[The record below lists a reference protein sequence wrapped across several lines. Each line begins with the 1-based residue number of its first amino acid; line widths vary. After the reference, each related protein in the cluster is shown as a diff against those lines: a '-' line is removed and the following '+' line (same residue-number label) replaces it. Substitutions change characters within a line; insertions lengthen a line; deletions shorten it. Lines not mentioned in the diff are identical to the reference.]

1 MENDGEGGDPPTA
14 PSIGTTLLAGSC
26 AGVLAQLLIYPFD
39 VVRTRVQATGA
50 SVGACLRGALRP
62 ASRGGRPSVSGLY
75 VGLSFPLAAQAVY
88 KANVLTANELFS
100 RATAPGSG
108 GEARLPPAA
117 RAFLGGMLAGGYNA
131 ALFVTPVELVRN
143 RVIARSGS
151 AAGGRRATPREVLRR
166 VWDGHGNGGRGGA
179 AGALRRLY
187 RGMAVTVAR
196 DALGCGAYFLA
207 FDLGRRRL
215 EPVLG
220 GHAGTVLAGAGA
232 GVGFWAVAM
241 PFDTIK
247 TRVQVGDGITARGV
261 LRDALSRGD
270 VAGLF
275 RGWQVAVGRGAPGA
289 AITLYSFE
297 LFKRIGEG

>member
-1 MENDGEGGDPPTA
+1 MHIYDNTREKRLARVDILDKFYRSSYLSTVIMVLVPDGLPTPKRAKRVVNPPTMENDGEGGDPPTA

-117 RAFLGGMLAGGYNA
+117 RAFLGGCSPA
-131 ALFVTPVELVRN
+131 AT
-143 RVIARSGS
+143 
-151 AAGGRRATPREVLRR
+151 TPRSSSPPSSS
-166 VWDGHGNGGRGGA
+166 
-179 AGALRRLY
+179 
-187 RGMAVTVAR
+187 
-196 DALGCGAYFLA
+196 CGT
-207 FDLGRRRL
+207 G
-215 EPVLG
+215 
-220 GHAGTVLAGAGA
+220 
-232 GVGFWAVAM
+232 
-241 PFDTIK
+241 
-247 TRVQVGDGITARGV
+247 
-261 LRDALSRGD
+261 
-270 VAGLF
+270 
-275 RGWQVAVGRGAPGA
+275 
-289 AITLYSFE
+289 
-297 LFKRIGEG
+297 

>member
-62 ASRGGRPSVSGLY
+62 ASRGWRPSVSGLY

-108 GEARLPPAA
+108 
-117 RAFLGGMLAGGYNA
+117 
-131 ALFVTPVELVRN
+131 
-143 RVIARSGS
+143 
-151 AAGGRRATPREVLRR
+151 
-166 VWDGHGNGGRGGA
+166 GGA

-261 LRDALSRGD
+261 LRDALSRG
-270 VAGLF
+270 A
-275 RGWQVAVGRGAPGA
+275 
-289 AITLYSFE
+289 
-297 LFKRIGEG
+297 